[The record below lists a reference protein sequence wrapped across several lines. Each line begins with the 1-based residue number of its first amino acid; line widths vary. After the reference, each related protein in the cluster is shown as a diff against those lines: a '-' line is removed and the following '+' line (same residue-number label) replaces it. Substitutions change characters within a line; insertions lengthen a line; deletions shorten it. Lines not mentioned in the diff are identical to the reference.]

1 MTKPFPNIVFST
13 EVQQA
18 IKSGIPL
25 VALES
30 TVITHGL
37 PYPKNLELALS
48 MEATVRAEGACPA
61 TIAILAGTIH
71 IGLIKN
77 QMEILVHEKY
87 IRKISHRDFAT
98 AIVKKEFGGTTVAGT
113 LFVANQADIKVFAT
127 GGIGGVHP
135 HSSFDI
141 STDLT
146 ALSQTPMIVVCAGAK
161 AILDLP
167 ATLEILETKSVPV
180 IGYQTDEFP
189 AFYSSESGL
198 PVSIRLNSPEEVVQ
212 FALTHWQLGFK
223 SAVLVTLPPPAGS
236 SLSSRDI
243 KSAIEQ
249 AQKEALENNIFGQAL
264 TPYLLARLTE
274 LTKGAT
280 LKTNIDL
287 LLNNAQLAAR
297 IAYNLQKNK
306 LNFNH
311 FSD

>member
-1 MTKPFPNIVFST
+1 MIKLLPNFVYSA

-18 IKSGIPL
+18 INSGIPI

-48 MEATVRAEGACPA
+48 MEAVIRAEGACPA

-71 IGLIKN
+71 IGLTRN
-77 QMEILVHEKY
+77 QIEKLVFEKDV
-87 IRKISHRDFAT
+87 RKISHRDFAT
-98 AIVKKEFGGTTVAGT
+98 AIVKKEYGGTTVAGT
-113 LFVANQADIKVFAT
+113 LFAANQVGIKVFAT
-127 GGIGGVHP
+127 GGIGGVHTN
-135 HSSFDI
+135 SIFDI
-141 STDLT
+141 STDLS
-146 ALSQTPMIVVCAGAK
+146 ALSQIPLIVVCAGAK

-167 ATLEILETKSVPV
+167 ATLEVLETKGVPV

-198 PVSIRLNSPEEVVQ
+198 PVSSRLNSPDEVVQ
-212 FALTHWQLGFK
+212 FAFTHWQLGFN

-236 SLSSRDI
+236 ALLSRDV

-249 AQKEALENNIFGQAL
+249 AQKEASDNHIFGQAL
-264 TPYLLARLTE
+264 TPFLLARLTE
-274 LTKGAT
+274 LTQGAT

-297 IAYNLQKNK
+297 ISR
-306 LNFNH
+306 NFPQ
-311 FSD
+311 

>member
-1 MTKPFPNIVFST
+1 MNKTFPNIEFSP
-13 EVQQA
+13 EIQQA
-18 IKSGIPL
+18 ITSGVPL

-37 PYPKNLELALS
+37 PYPKNLDMAIR
-48 MEATVRAEGACPA
+48 MEATVQAEGAFPA

-71 IGLIKN
+71 VGLNKI
-77 QMEILVHEKY
+77 QMEKLVHEKY
-87 IRKISHRDFAT
+87 VRKISHRDFAT

-113 LFVANQADIKVFAT
+113 LFVANQAGIKVFAT

-135 HSSFDI
+135 YSNFDI
-141 STDLT
+141 STDLS

-167 ATLEILETKSVPV
+167 ATLEVLETNGVPV

-189 AFYSSESGL
+189 AFYSSDSGL
-198 PVSIRLNSPEEVVQ
+198 PVSTRLDSPEEVVQ
-212 FALTHWQLGFK
+212 FALTHWRLGFK

-236 SLSSRDI
+236 AISSREI
-243 KSAIEQ
+243 KSAIGQ
-249 AQKEALENNIFGQAL
+249 AQKDARENNISGQAL

-274 LTKGAT
+274 ITDGAT
-280 LKTNIDL
+280 LRTNIDL

-297 IAYNLQKNK
+297 IACNLQ
-306 LNFNH
+306 
-311 FSD
+311 